1 MSENADSDPDHF
13 GDGWMRKWE
22 EQCRQDWE
30 DESNMEDIIQRE
42 NEREAQRLW
51 MSFQNCATAIAQLY
65 KDGSNQNAVSVW
77 IPFQNAA
84 SSVSLMYRDSLDTM
98 RRSYDMGSQSGY
110 LRRTRDILSWAKK
123 RRHHIRRE
131 DLVAFLCG
139 KAPPARHRGASS
151 LGRSASRVSVDRSS
165 PRLPPATEP
174 MEDQAEPDLQPF
186 RDALAL
192 QGLSGAMSNVSVRH
206 NSSASGGVDYEQSNV
221 NELHCFIMDEMSRR
235 SEPRKRTSSNGDVI
249 MDSPSRKRSRLF

>member
-1 MSENADSDPDHF
+1 MECALS
-13 GDGWMRKWE
+13 
-22 EQCRQDWE
+22 QCTMLLC
-30 DESNMEDIIQRE
+30 S
-42 NEREAQRLW
+42 
-51 MSFQNCATAIAQLY
+51 
-65 KDGSNQNAVSVW
+65 
-77 IPFQNAA
+77 
-84 SSVSLMYRDSLDTM
+84 DSLDTM

-139 KAPPARHRGASS
+139 KAPPVRHRGSTS

-186 RDALAL
+186 REALAL
-192 QGLSGAMSNVSVRH
+192 QGTPLLKSLPDCLWETRH
-206 NSSASGGVDYEQSNV
+206 
-221 NELHCFIMDEMSRR
+221 F
-235 SEPRKRTSSNGDVI
+235 
-249 MDSPSRKRSRLF
+249 